1 MDSRGRWE
9 GDSLVIDVTNFS
21 DNARFRGS
29 GETLHVVERLTLVD
43 KDTLNVAVTIND
55 DTRWTRP
62 WVFEVNG
69 KRDPNYIVFEFACH
83 EANYTLNHMLS
94 GSRALEKRARAAT
107 TAR

>member
-1 MDSRGRWE
+1 M
-9 GDSLVIDVTNFS
+9 IDVTNFS